1 MEFRVLKYFLAVAR
15 EKNISKAAK
24 SLHLS
29 QPTLSKQ
36 LKELEEELGVMLFER
51 GNREISL
58 TEEGVFLLSK
68 ASEILS
74 LVEKTTL
81 NLQKEEIVA
90 GEVYIGG
97 GETRAMSLIAKIAKR
112 MVEQYPNIKI
122 RLFSGNADDVMAKLD
137 NGLLD
142 FGVIVNP
149 ANKQKYDH
157 IALPQIDV
165 WGLLVRRDHFLAH
178 KKVVLPA
185 DLIDIPLLI
194 SQQSLV
200 SQQIS
205 EWFGKSLEE
214 LHIVGSYNLLYNA
227 SLMVEQGVG
236 VAFCIDGIINTVGT
250 DLIFVPL
257 KPKLEASLSMIW
269 KKNHPMSIAA
279 TKFLEKLKAE

>member
-36 LKELEEELGVMLFER
+36 LKELEEELGVILFER

-58 TEEGVFLLSK
+58 TEEGIFLLSK

-81 NLQKEEIVA
+81 NLQKEEVVA

-97 GETRAMSLIAKIAKR
+97 GETRAMSLIAKIAKH
-112 MVEQYPNIKI
+112 MVEQYPDIKI

-178 KKVVLPA
+178 KQAVLPE

-200 SQQIS
+200 SQQIF
-205 EWFGKSLEE
+205 EWFGHSLEE

-227 SLMVEQGVG
+227 SLMVEQGIG
-236 VAFCIDGIINTVGT
+236 AAFCINGIINTVGT
-250 DLIFVPL
+250 DLKFVPL

-279 TKFLEKLKAE
+279 TKFLENLKAE

>member
-81 NLQKEEIVA
+81 NLQKEEVVA

-97 GETRAMSLIAKIAKR
+97 GETRAMSLIAKIAKH
-112 MVEQYPNIKI
+112 MVEQYPDIKI

-165 WGLLVRRDHFLAH
+165 WGVLVRRDHFLAH
-178 KKVVLPA
+178 KQTVLSE

-205 EWFGKSLEE
+205 EWLGNSLEE

-250 DLIFVPL
+250 ELIFVPL